1 MPALAKILHV
11 VGLLGKEETVNYT
24 AVAVS
29 NTTDGIELQYS
40 ARYQGAPMEF
50 SWVADG
56 DLGPSVSALGN
67 VAGVAPSGFM
77 IKGDLPFRSRPAGV
91 AYSASVVPS
100 GHRMFKAG
108 GLVAVGAFGAG
119 TETWTYTPSPAGLT
133 YTTLSNELYTAQEK
147 WAVAG
152 LIGSLKFD
160 APDTKPAIWQLAGA
174 QGIPTLP
181 VDAAMPAITYPVVTI
196 LPPLSSSIA
205 LTIGSLTSANV
216 VVYSHSFDYQRQL
229 TPRVAQSGSG
239 GYLGSVPGDFNPILV
254 VEIER
259 TAAVTGAPYTSST
272 AIDPIRLKNSGQ
284 VVALT
289 LVKGTA
295 QYFKETINF
304 PQCQVIDVKASN
316 KDAIP
321 TWKITFRA
329 HNSTPS
335 ANDSFSM
342 VYA

>member
-11 VGLLGKEETVNYT
+11 LGLLGKAETTNYT
-24 AVAVS
+24 AVSVS
-29 NTTDGIELQYS
+29 NTTDGIELQY
-40 ARYQGAPMEF
+40 ANRYQGAPMEF
-50 SWVADG
+50 QWLNDG
-56 DLGPSVSALGN
+56 DLGPAVSALGN
-67 VAGVAPSGFM
+67 VAGVAPTGFM
-77 IKGDLPFRSRPAGV
+77 LKGDLPFRSRPSGV

-100 GHRMFKAG
+100 GHRMLQAG
-108 GLVAVGAFGAG
+108 GLVATGSFGAG

-133 YTTLSNELYTAQEK
+133 YTTLSAELYTAQEK
-147 WAVAG
+147 WAIAG

-160 APDTKPAIWQLAGA
+160 APDTKPPIWTLVGA

-181 VDAAMPAITYPVVTI
+181 VDSAMPAITYPDITI

-216 VVYSHSFDYQRQL
+216 VVYNHSFDFQRQL
-229 TPRVAQSGSG
+229 KPRVAQSGSG

-259 TAAVTGAPYTSST
+259 TAAVVGAPYTSST

-284 VVALT
+284 VLALT
-289 LVKGTA
+289 LVKGST

-304 PQCQVIDVKASN
+304 PQCQVIDVKPSN
-316 KDAIP
+316 QDAIP

-329 HNSTPS
+329 NNSTPS
-335 ANDSFSM
+335 ANDSFSI